1 MDKYTY
7 GIKSDKIRKQIRQ
20 EDYEAVVKIAD
31 TIEWK
36 EVRDA
41 HMLTKVAMAYEKVG
55 RYDRA
60 IDLMLLAYAQVPS
73 ASRYL
78 YRVADLYIKAGN
90 AREAEAH
97 YKMYREDMPD
107 DNMCN
112 LLNYRILTLEKAP
125 LEDRIEALEAF
136 INDELD
142 EEWGYRLAELYREN
156 GEIEKCARLCSQV
169 ILYFGEGEYV
179 DKALD
184 LKERVVGLTPE
195 QQLHRDNKQVF
206 IDRLNR
212 VITGEDPD
220 EIPEAEA
227 VTDAADVAAAGN
239 GTDEEDVA
247 AAGYGTDEED
257 VAAAGY
263 VTDAEDGIAPEY
275 VADSEDGI
283 GIAPE
288 YGTDEEDVA
297 AAGYGTDAEDGFAG
311 GEGTAAEESWIT
323 GKDGFAEE
331 DSAIEEGRVAE
342 EDGLI
347 GEDGEYVT
355 AAGSKGKAQD
365 VYGRG
370 AEESLKVAA
379 HGRGTEDEGIGSN
392 EIGDDGIR
400 SYSPVDD
407 GIGDYEKR
415 PRSKKGEDTLSRLVS
430 FFFDDPETASKKEKD
445 RIKEKA
451 DAAESLEKS
460 IEKPVSDEKAAADVD
475 ETAEAEAVK
484 NVTKDDAEYGD
495 VKDAAAK
502 DVAEAEAAKD
512 AAAKEATEAE
522 AVTGATA
529 EDAAE
534 TEAVTNAASD
544 TAEDD
549 AIEYASASD
558 TTVDDAVTAAAKDA
572 AEAEAAKDA
581 AAKDAVEAEAVTD
594 AAEAEAAKAGLT
606 VDEETADAASESS
619 DIEKSSEQFLSQVL
633 PASRKT
639 VEPVV
644 LSQMELPGK
653 KSKKAHGDRKS
664 GKVSSA
670 DETGGAAGVE
680 WKGRE
685 GFAEDFTEEA
695 QTAAGD
701 RHTKEAG
708 VMDSAYDDG
717 SARMVTEVDPETLSP
732 AAKEAMAARIEE
744 EKQKKTSASRT
755 FEAVLDRHREIGL
768 RKEGHQ
774 DMKVLF
780 ISANP
785 SDDGVS
791 MAVTALREFYA
802 RKGEKTPV
810 ASRIDAVKLNRKGL
824 LASMPRLEGRNL
836 VVEHGG
842 ALDDELLKEIAQ
854 VSNYDDTGKRFALID
869 TPSAIIKLR
878 KRYEAVEEELLFE
891 RQQLEEDREDADFA
905 DIDIPDAQE
914 MPADASWYKKEQP
927 VAHDTGDIKVAEA
940 DSTAGASDDDRTDA
954 TAEYAGGREGT
965 KAASR
970 PAGEADDA
978 ADVFDDDRA
987 DATAEYVGGS
997 PDNEEAQEHFAETE
1011 LALEAEHFTET
1022 EHALEA
1028 EHFTEAGHPA
1038 EVEQV
1043 PEADHTDTEEAG
1055 HAGPV
1060 PADGTEEEDGLPQ
1073 PSKVKKTPLIM
1084 VPEFKKDW
1092 ISPVRPQ
1099 DMKEQ
1104 EGGEELQEEDEELE
1118 FDSDQ
1123 ILSEELFFKYVM
1135 QYAKRIDCFVEPSA
1149 EEAIRQEIEA
1159 MVDNGDLL
1167 TVEEAEM
1174 MVEDAADMAEKVSIA
1189 SMFSSRYTKEGLLI
1203 LKGRHFR
1210 R

>member
-1 MDKYTY
+1 M
-7 GIKSDKIRKQIRQ
+7 
-20 EDYEAVVKIAD
+20 
-31 TIEWK
+31 
-36 EVRDA
+36 
-41 HMLTKVAMAYEKVG
+41 
-55 RYDRA
+55 
-60 IDLMLLAYAQVPS
+60 
-73 ASRYL
+73 
-78 YRVADLYIKAGN
+78 
-90 AREAEAH
+90 
-97 YKMYREDMPD
+97 
-107 DNMCN
+107 
-112 LLNYRILTLEKAP
+112 
-125 LEDRIEALEAF
+125 
-136 INDELD
+136 
-142 EEWGYRLAELYREN
+142 
-156 GEIEKCARLCSQV
+156 
-169 ILYFGEGEYV
+169 
-179 DKALD
+179 
-184 LKERVVGLTPE
+184 
-195 QQLHRDNKQVF
+195 
-206 IDRLNR
+206 
-212 VITGEDPD
+212 
-220 EIPEAEA
+220 
-227 VTDAADVAAAGN
+227 
-239 GTDEEDVA
+239 
-247 AAGYGTDEED
+247 
-257 VAAAGY
+257 
-263 VTDAEDGIAPEY
+263 
-275 VADSEDGI
+275 
-283 GIAPE
+283 
-288 YGTDEEDVA
+288 
-297 AAGYGTDAEDGFAG
+297 
-311 GEGTAAEESWIT
+311 
-323 GKDGFAEE
+323 
-331 DSAIEEGRVAE
+331 
-342 EDGLI
+342 
-347 GEDGEYVT
+347 
-355 AAGSKGKAQD
+355 
-365 VYGRG
+365 
-370 AEESLKVAA
+370 
-379 HGRGTEDEGIGSN
+379 
-392 EIGDDGIR
+392 
-400 SYSPVDD
+400 
-407 GIGDYEKR
+407 
-415 PRSKKGEDTLSRLVS
+415 
-430 FFFDDPETASKKEKD
+430 
-445 RIKEKA
+445 
-451 DAAESLEKS
+451 
-460 IEKPVSDEKAAADVD
+460 
-475 ETAEAEAVK
+475 
-484 NVTKDDAEYGD
+484 
-495 VKDAAAK
+495 
-502 DVAEAEAAKD
+502 
-512 AAAKEATEAE
+512 
-522 AVTGATA
+522 
-529 EDAAE
+529 
-534 TEAVTNAASD
+534 
-544 TAEDD
+544 
-549 AIEYASASD
+549 
-558 TTVDDAVTAAAKDA
+558 
-572 AEAEAAKDA
+572 
-581 AAKDAVEAEAVTD
+581 
-594 AAEAEAAKAGLT
+594 
-606 VDEETADAASESS
+606 
-619 DIEKSSEQFLSQVL
+619 
-633 PASRKT
+633 
-639 VEPVV
+639 
-644 LSQMELPGK
+644 
-653 KSKKAHGDRKS
+653 
-664 GKVSSA
+664 
-670 DETGGAAGVE
+670 E

-755 FEAVLDRHREIGL
+755 FEAVLDRHREMGL

-791 MAVTALREFYA
+791 MAVMALREFYA

-854 VSNYDDTGKRFALID
+854 VSNYDDPGKRFALID

-905 DIDIPDAQE
+905 DIDIPDTQE
-914 MPADASWYKKEQP
+914 MPADASWHKKEQP
-927 VAHDTGDIKVAEA
+927 VAHDTGDIKAAEA
-940 DSTAGASDDDRTDA
+940 DSTVGASDDDRTDA

-978 ADVFDDDRA
+978 ADVFDDDRT
-987 DATAEYVGGS
+987 DATAEYAGGS

-1011 LALEAEHFTET
+1011 HALEAEHFTET

-1028 EHFTEAGHPA
+1028 EHFAETEHTLEAEHFTEAEHPA

-1043 PEADHTDTEEAG
+1043 PGEDHTATEEAG
-1055 HAGPV
+1055 QAGPV
-1060 PADGTEEEDGLPQ
+1060 PADGTEEEGGLPQ
-1073 PSKVKKTPLIM
+1073 PSKVKKTPLIK

-1104 EGGEELQEEDEELE
+1104 EGGEELQEGDEELE

>member
-1 MDKYTY
+1 
-7 GIKSDKIRKQIRQ
+7 
-20 EDYEAVVKIAD
+20 
-31 TIEWK
+31 
-36 EVRDA
+36 
-41 HMLTKVAMAYEKVG
+41 
-55 RYDRA
+55 
-60 IDLMLLAYAQVPS
+60 
-73 ASRYL
+73 
-78 YRVADLYIKAGN
+78 
-90 AREAEAH
+90 
-97 YKMYREDMPD
+97 
-107 DNMCN
+107 
-112 LLNYRILTLEKAP
+112 
-125 LEDRIEALEAF
+125 
-136 INDELD
+136 
-142 EEWGYRLAELYREN
+142 
-156 GEIEKCARLCSQV
+156 
-169 ILYFGEGEYV
+169 
-179 DKALD
+179 
-184 LKERVVGLTPE
+184 
-195 QQLHRDNKQVF
+195 
-206 IDRLNR
+206 
-212 VITGEDPD
+212 
-220 EIPEAEA
+220 
-227 VTDAADVAAAGN
+227 VAAAGYGTDEEDGIAPEYGTDSEDGIAPEYGSDEEEMAAAGYGTDAEDGIAPEYVTDSEDGIGIVPEY

-257 VAAAGY
+257 
-263 VTDAEDGIAPEY
+263 
-275 VADSEDGI
+275 

-288 YGTDEEDVA
+288 YGSDEEDVA
-297 AAGYGTDAEDGFAG
+297 AAGYGTDAEDVAAAGYVTDSEDGFAG

-323 GKDGFAEE
+323 GKDGFAEG

-342 EDGLI
+342 EDGLT
-347 GEDGEYVT
+347 GEDGVYVT

-370 AEESLKVAA
+370 AEESLKAA
-379 HGRGTEDEGIGSN
+379 AYGRGTEDEGIGSN
-392 EIGDDGIR
+392 ETGDDGIR
-400 SYSPVDD
+400 SYSPADD
-407 GIGDYEKR
+407 GMGDYEKR
-415 PRSKKGEDTLSRLVS
+415 PRSKKGEDALSRLVS

-484 NVTKDDAEYGD
+484 SVTKDDAEYGD

-502 DVAEAEAAKD
+502 DATEAEAAKD
-512 AAAKEATEAE
+512 AAAKDVAEAE
-522 AVTGATA
+522 AVTGAAA

-534 TEAVTNAASD
+534 TEAVANAASD

-549 AIEYASASD
+549 AIEYASAID
-558 TTVDDAVTAAAKDA
+558 TTGDDAVTAAAKDA
-572 AEAEAAKDA
+572 TEAEAAKDA
-581 AAKDAVEAEAVTD
+581 AAKDAVEAEAGTD
-594 AAEAEAAKAGLT
+594 AAEAEAAKDAASKDVFDNSDIIKDNIDAAGMAGKTDAKEAVTKKAVTAETASKEAVTKKAVNTETASKEAIATEAVATEAVTAEVDGVPESAKAGLT

-755 FEAVLDRHREIGL
+755 FEAVLDRHREMGL

-791 MAVTALREFYA
+791 MAVMALREFYA

-854 VSNYDDTGKRFALID
+854 VSNYDDPGKRFALID

-905 DIDIPDAQE
+905 DIDIPDTQE
-914 MPADASWYKKEQP
+914 MPADASWHKKEQP
-927 VAHDTGDIKVAEA
+927 VAHDTGDIKAAEA

-978 ADVFDDDRA
+978 ADVFDDGRA

-997 PDNEEAQEHFAETE
+997 PDNEEAQEHFTE
-1011 LALEAEHFTET
+1011 A

-1043 PEADHTDTEEAG
+1043 PGEDHTATEEAG
-1055 HAGPV
+1055 EAGPV

-1073 PSKVKKTPLIM
+1073 PSKVKKTPLIK